1 MEVMKVIEPDICGSL
16 VWNWLHV
23 TVIEPNS
30 VSSKYSHTADDG
42 VHT

>member
-1 MEVMKVIEPDICGSL
+1 MKVIERDICGSS
-16 VWNWLHV
+16 VRNWFHV

-30 VSSKYSHTADDG
+30 VSSKYSQTANDG